1 MTELTHRVK
10 GKNLRII
17 VYEHVSGGGYA
28 GQPIPSG
35 VLAEGY
41 SMLRG
46 VAADFKAA
54 GHDVTVLLDGRISK
68 LNPPIEADC
77 TVPILY
83 ANEPQR
89 FISNI
94 ASINDAIYIIAP
106 ETGQTLQK
114 LVERA
119 QATGKTSLNS
129 KFDAI
134 ARAADKA
141 VLDEHLRKNGFSTPK
156 TITFNIDEEL
166 TTVKV
171 ELKTE
176 LAYPILIKPTDGT
189 SCDGIYLI
197 KSENE
202 LEKALAETKTESPQK
217 VYVAQEFVK
226 GASTSVSLISNG
238 KKAVAISLNKQ
249 QVTLAQPGAESHYDS
264 GCIPL
269 EHPLKQQAFALT
281 EKVVESLGLR
291 GYVGVDVVLG
301 EDKPY
306 VVDVNPRLTTSY
318 VGLRAV
324 AGFNV
329 GQATIEAIT
338 EGKLPALN
346 HMANVA
352 CFSKIQTPK
361 PSLEAFQKA
370 TKSNNVVSPPFPLVD
385 ANTYALI
392 MGQGK
397 NRQDASLRLEEAKK
411 TLCSI
416 MG

>member
-1 MTELTHRVK
+1 M
-10 GKNLRII
+10 
-17 VYEHVSGGGYA
+17 
-28 GQPIPSG
+28 
-35 VLAEGY
+35 
-41 SMLRG
+41 
-46 VAADFKAA
+46 
-54 GHDVTVLLDGRISK
+54 
-68 LNPPIEADC
+68 
-77 TVPILY
+77 Y

-129 KFDAI
+129 KFDSI

-166 TTVKV
+166 TTVKA

-202 LEKALAETKTESPQK
+202 LEKALAKTKTESPQK

-226 GASTSVSLISNG
+226 GESTSVSLISNG

-249 QVTLAQPGAESHYDS
+249 QVTLAQPGAESHYDG
-264 GCIPL
+264 GCVPL

-329 GQATIEAIT
+329 GQAVIEAVV
-338 EGKLPALN
+338 EDKLPSLN
-346 HMANVA
+346 HNW
-352 CFSKIQTPK
+352 
-361 PSLEAFQKA
+361 
-370 TKSNNVVSPPFPLVD
+370 
-385 ANTYALI
+385 
-392 MGQGK
+392 
-397 NRQDASLRLEEAKK
+397 
-411 TLCSI
+411 
-416 MG
+416 

>member
-28 GQPIPSG
+28 GQPIPSS

-41 SMLRG
+41 AMLRG

-54 GHDVTVLLDGRISK
+54 GHEVTVLLDDRISK
-68 LNPPIEADC
+68 LNPPLEADC

-119 QATGKTSLNS
+119 QATGKIVLNS
-129 KFDAI
+129 KFDSI
-134 ARAADKA
+134 AKASDKA
-141 VLDEHLRKNGFSTPK
+141 TLDEHLRKNGFSTPK
-156 TITFNIDEEL
+156 TITFNIDDDL
-166 TTVKV
+166 TTVKA
-171 ELKTE
+171 ELRTE

-189 SCDGIYLI
+189 SCDGIYLL
-197 KSENE
+197 KSEYE
-202 LEKALAETKTESPQK
+202 LEKALTKTKTESPQK

-226 GASTSVSLISNG
+226 GESTSVSLIANG

-249 QVTLAQPGAESHYDS
+249 QVTLAQIGAESHYDS
-264 GCIPL
+264 GCVPL
-269 EHPLKQQAFALT
+269 EHPLKQQAFTLT

-329 GQATIEAIT
+329 GQAVIEAVV
-338 EGKLPALN
+338 EDKLPAQN
-346 HMANVA
+346 PINNVA
-352 CFSKIQTPK
+352 CFAKIQTPK
-361 PSLEAFQKA
+361 PNLEAFQQA
-370 TKSNNVVSPPFPLVD
+370 AKSTEVISPPFPLD
-385 ANTYALI
+385 EANTYALI

-397 NRQDASLRLEEAKK
+397 NMQDASVRLEEAKK
-411 TLCSI
+411 TVCSI

>member
-1 MTELTHRVK
+1 
-10 GKNLRII
+10 
-17 VYEHVSGGGYA
+17 
-28 GQPIPSG
+28 
-35 VLAEGY
+35 
-41 SMLRG
+41 
-46 VAADFKAA
+46 
-54 GHDVTVLLDGRISK
+54 LDGRISK
-68 LNPPIEADC
+68 LNPLIEADC

-106 ETGQTLQK
+106 ETRQTLQK

-119 QATGKTSLNS
+119 QATGKISLNS
-129 KFDAI
+129 KFDSI

-156 TITFNIDEEL
+156 TITFNIDEDL
-166 TTVKV
+166 TTVKA

-176 LAYPILIKPTDGT
+176 LSYPILIKPTDGT

-202 LEKALAETKTESPQK
+202 LKKALAETKTESPQK

-226 GASTSVSLISNG
+226 GESTSVSLISNG

-264 GCIPL
+264 GCVPF

-291 GYVGVDVVLG
+291 GYVGVDVILG

-329 GQATIEAIT
+329 GQAVIEAVVDD
-338 EGKLPALN
+338 KLPFLN
-346 HMANVA
+346 PIGDIV
-352 CFSKIQTPK
+352 CFSKIQTPM
-361 PSLEAFQKA
+361 PNLEAFQQAAKLK
-370 TKSNNVVSPPFPLVD
+370 TVVSPPFPLND
-385 ANTYALI
+385 ATTYALI

-397 NRQDASLRLEEAKK
+397 NMQDASLRLEEAKK